1 MPPSAP
7 ASRRSRPTPAFRRSP
22 HVVSFWQDGKLVIV
36 NYSTGIVVQGT
47 PLIIEMLD
55 ELAEWRTWKDLASG
69 RPLEEQRLLRRLV
82 ELMVER
88 TFVTRS
94 TQTPRSIDSQLSRW
108 GTWNPIAGFFH
119 LATKNVA
126 FRSPRNRIAAACE
139 RARTDPLPPSLKS
152 NGNHKVPLP
161 RAAIDGELPAILL
174 ARRTWRNFGRRRLAL
189 ADLATLLQL
198 TWGVHG
204 WIEVPRLGKFALK
217 TSPSGGARHSIEVY
231 VDARKV
237 AGLRPGL
244 YHYNPDTHRLAPVG
258 RSSARRISDYLPGQT
273 WYDAAAAVLLMT
285 AVFERVQWRYPYA
298 RAYRAILAEAGHLCQ
313 TFCLVATWLRLAPF
327 CTMAFTD
334 SRLERDLKIDG
345 VSESVLYAAGVG
357 ARPDGVEWAPWP
369 GTDQTPTVSTPS
381 HANGSRDRR
390 IRTSTQRPRSAGSTR
405 ARRDRSSQA

>member
-1 MPPSAP
+1 
-7 ASRRSRPTPAFRRSP
+7 
-22 HVVSFWQDGKLVIV
+22 VVLLWHEGRLVV
-36 NYSTGIVVQGT
+36 FNYATGAAVPGT
-47 PLIIEMLD
+47 PLTVEVLD
-55 ELAEWRTWKDLASG
+55 ELDEWRTWSDLSAKRS
-69 RPLEEQRLLRRLV
+69 PEEQRLLRRLV
-82 ELMVER
+82 ELMVDR

-94 TQTPRSIDSQLSRW
+94 TDPPRAIDDRLTRW
-108 GTWNPIAGFFH
+108 GAWNPIASLFH
-119 LATKNVA
+119 LATKNVPFGA
-126 FRSPRNRIAAACE
+126 TAADPVAAACE
-139 RARTDPLPPSLKS
+139 RSRTQPLPPPLKAK
-152 NGNHKVPLP
+152 GHHTVPLP